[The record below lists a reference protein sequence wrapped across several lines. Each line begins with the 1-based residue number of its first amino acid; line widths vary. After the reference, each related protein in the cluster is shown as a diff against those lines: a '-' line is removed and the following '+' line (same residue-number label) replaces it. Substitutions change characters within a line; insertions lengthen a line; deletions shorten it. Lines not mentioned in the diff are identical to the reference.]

1 MNTFKAIEVDYLR
14 PSKTIE
20 TIFVA
25 SKKKAGNEKILY
37 VYNFEGAH
45 FRLFENILD
54 LFSFLADKS
63 CNMLKEFSSND
74 ELDNYLSNM
83 EM

>member
-14 PSKTIE
+14 PNKTVE
-20 TIFVA
+20 TILV
-25 SKKKAGNEKILY
+25 SSNEKTSNKKILY
-37 VYNFEGAH
+37 VYNFEGLH

-54 LFSFLADKS
+54 LFSFLANKS
-63 CNMLKEFSSND
+63 CSMLKEFSSD
-74 ELDNYLSNM
+74 EELDNYLSIM

>member
-14 PSKTIE
+14 PNKTIE
-20 TIFVA
+20 TIFVS
-25 SKKKAGNEKILY
+25 SKKKNSNKILY

-63 CNMLKEFSSND
+63 CNMLKEFSSD
-74 ELDNYLSNM
+74 EELDNYLSKM